1 MSSTLR
7 QQQIEE
13 LKNYNQNI
21 NRQALAKTYSQVAL
35 WELERPEITPTSG
48 ELSKSIEE
56 QSEKLQELL
65 NEKLITLDRVI
76 SSGRGSEKDL
86 KVLKNYSDV
95 VSSFNRLIEPLLKSR
110 FDSRFKQIAKSELVR
125 IKDEVVGL
133 SIGYKKLLKNLGN
146 YGMENIK
153 AYIEAYAVYDF
164 IDYQIDTENYQV
176 LKIDNLKSRIPQL
189 LLKLPEEVQLEYAQF
204 QKRYSDIKKS
214 KKERDADK
222 TVEETRAE
230 ELRAEPE
237 ELIAGPSED
246 ILIERNLTQLR
257 ADLQNLKRRRAEARR
272 NKNVKLEGEL
282 NKEIAKLD
290 NVIRMK
296 QTEKAV
302 AKSPRTPSTLPE
314 AEEDEEELLFPT
326 TPRRSPRRAL
336 QTSEFMP
343 F

>member
-7 QQQIEE
+7 QQQIDE

-146 YGMENIK
+146 FGMENIK

-214 KKERDADK
+214 KKERDLDK

-237 ELIAGPSED
+237 PEELIAGPSED
-246 ILIERNLTQLR
+246 ILIERTLTQLR
-257 ADLQNLKRRRAEARR
+257 ADLQNLKRRRADARR
-272 NKNVKLEGEL
+272 NQKVKLEGEL
-282 NKEIAKLD
+282 NKEIARLD
-290 NVIRMK
+290 NIIRMK
-296 QTEKAV
+296 QAEKAV

-314 AEEDEEELLFPT
+314 AEEEDEEELVFPT
-326 TPRRSPRRAL
+326 TPRTSPRRKVIK
-336 QTSEFMP
+336 Q
-343 F
+343 